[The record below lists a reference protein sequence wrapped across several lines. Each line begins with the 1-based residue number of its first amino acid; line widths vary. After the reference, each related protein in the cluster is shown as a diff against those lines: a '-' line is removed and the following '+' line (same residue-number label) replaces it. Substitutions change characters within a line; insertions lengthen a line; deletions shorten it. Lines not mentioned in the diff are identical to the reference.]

1 MGNRN
6 SLLIGKLGDGNY
18 RANGQQND
26 AIHQKFPNSH
36 SFSKGVAI
44 LATPPFSIQEYRLIS
59 IGAFSLALE
68 PWMGAGFV
76 LAALVPPKK
85 EGNAANERHY
95 PVVCYGVFLST
106 TG

>member
-1 MGNRN
+1 MVSTEPMDSKTMPSTKN
-6 SLLIGKLGDGNY
+6 SLIPIVFRRGEPYWRHPL
-18 RANGQQND
+18 
-26 AIHQKFPNSH
+26 
-36 SFSKGVAI
+36 
-44 LATPPFSIQEYRLIS
+44 FSIQEYRLIS

-68 PWMGAGFV
+68 PCMGAGFV

-95 PVVCYGVFLST
+95 PAVCYGVFLST